1 MVLFY
6 NADTRAGAKALID
19 AGGVLGSP
27 EAGDSQ
33 IREGECHGAL
43 HDH

>member
-6 NADTRAGAKALID
+6 NAETGAGTTALID

-27 EAGDSQ
+27 EA
-33 IREGECHGAL
+33 EGLLNQGGRMSWSA
-43 HDH
+43 